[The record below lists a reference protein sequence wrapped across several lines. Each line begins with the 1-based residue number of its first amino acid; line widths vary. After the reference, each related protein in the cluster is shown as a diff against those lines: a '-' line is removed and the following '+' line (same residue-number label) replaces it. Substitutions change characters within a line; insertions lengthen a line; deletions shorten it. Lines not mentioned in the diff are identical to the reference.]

1 MSTDSMEHPDTQGT
15 AGPALIEVPAVPASV
30 RRHRKAPLRA
40 KVSLGFLALVV
51 LGAIFGP
58 LVWPYDPVNT
68 NLPNRLLAPGSRLS
82 DGSFALL
89 GTDRVGRD
97 MLAEV
102 IAGSRVSVTVGVATV
117 LIGGFVGLVFG
128 LLAGY
133 FGGWVDTM
141 ISRLGDIQLAFPSVL
156 LAILIAGVLG
166 PSLTNI
172 IVALAV
178 TRWVIFA
185 RVVRASALSV
195 RGLDY
200 VDSVRI
206 LGAGHLRI
214 ILRYILPSCWASLLV
229 AGTAQIG
236 LAMVAEASL
245 SFLGLGVPVSQ
256 ASWGS
261 TISLGRDYL
270 SSAWW
275 ISTIPGILLA
285 LVVVAVGL
293 VSDAFRDYT
302 DPRAAL

>member
-1 MSTDSMEHPDTQGT
+1 
-15 AGPALIEVPAVPASV
+15 
-30 RRHRKAPLRA
+30 
-40 KVSLGFLALVV
+40 
-51 LGAIFGP
+51 
-58 LVWPYDPVNT
+58 
-68 NLPNRLLAPGSRLS
+68 
-82 DGSFALL
+82 
-89 GTDRVGRD
+89 
-97 MLAEV
+97 
-102 IAGSRVSVTVGVATV
+102 VSVIVGLSTV
-117 LIGGFVGLVFG
+117 LIGGFVGLVLG
-128 LLAGY
+128 LVSGY
-133 FGGWVDTM
+133 FGGWVDTV

-200 VDSVRI
+200 VDSARI
-206 LGAGHLRI
+206 LGVGHVRI

-245 SFLGLGVPVSQ
+245 SFLGLGVPVSE

>member
-1 MSTDSMEHPDTQGT
+1 MAVDSAQAPVEPSASDE
-15 AGPALIEVPAVPASV
+15 AAVAAPEP
-30 RRHRKAPLRA
+30 RRRIPPRA
-40 KVSLGFLALVV
+40 AVGMVLLAVVV
-51 LGAIFGP
+51 LGAILGP
-58 LVWPYDPVNT
+58 ILRHYSAVDT
-68 NLPNRLLAPGSRLS
+68 SLPDRLLPPGAHLS
-82 DGSFALL
+82 TGGISPL
-89 GTDRVGRD
+89 GTDQVGRD

-102 IAGSRVSVTVGVATV
+102 LAGSRISVIVGVSTV
-117 LIGGFVGLVFG
+117 LIGGFVGLVLG
-128 LLAGY
+128 VLAGY
-133 FGGWVDTM
+133 FGGWADTL

-172 IVALAV
+172 IIALAV

-185 RVVRASALSV
+185 RVVRASTLAV

-200 VDSVRI
+200 VDSARV
-206 LGAGHLRI
+206 LGAGNLRI
-214 ILRYILPSCWASLLV
+214 ITRYILPSCWAPLLV

-245 SFLGLGVPVSQ
+245 SFLGLGVPVNQ

-261 TISLGRDYL
+261 TISNGRDYL

-275 ISTIPGILLA
+275 IAALPGILLA

-293 VSDAFRDYT
+293 ISDAYRDFT